1 MIKQNLKRLLF
12 SLITILF
19 SAQLN
24 AQLPSLSDTIKIEEV
39 VVTGTPVKVNR
50 NNVPMAVSVVTNT
63 QIEESRESALLP
75 VLNGRV
81 PGLFVTERGITGFGV
96 ANGSA
101 GQISIRGV
109 GGSPTTG
116 VLMLIDGHPQFMG
129 IMGHPLSD
137 SYVSSDAD
145 RVEVIRGPASVLYG
159 TNAMGGVINI
169 ITKKQ
174 IHEGVHGN
182 ARVSYGSE
190 NTQKYMGAVGFNKNR
205 FSSYF
210 SLNHD
215 QTDGHRPNSDFKIT
229 NGYFKTGYSFNEHF
243 HATADFSLADY
254 EAGDPGPDTLNA
266 KTGERIDITRGYG
279 AITLQ
284 NEFEKV
290 TGSLKLFYNFGEHNI
305 TDGFHST
312 DNNFGLNF
320 YEAFRFF
327 EGNTITA
334 GADFNQ
340 YGGMA
345 ENIKAMNGKGIVFA
359 DTAVNETGI
368 YTFIQQTFLEK
379 ITLNAGI
386 RFQSH
391 SIYGNQWIPSA
402 GFAWSFNEQT
412 TWKGSVSKGFR
423 SPTIRELFLW
433 GPNPAL
439 DPESII
445 SYETGLS
452 RWFFNGKMNAEITV
466 YHLNGDNLIITV
478 PQKGLQNAGK
488 VNNTGIE
495 LAVNATPAKNLEL
508 NATYSY
514 INMENPVYATPEH
527 HLFLNATYNLKKW
540 QLNANIQQIS
550 NLDNDASAV
559 VNLESYTL
567 LNAKISYQLLNG
579 LKLFASGENLLSQD
593 YQVNRYYT
601 MPGATVFGGVSFS
614 F

>member
-12 SLITILF
+12 SLVTILF

-63 QIEESRESALLP
+63 QFEESRESALLP

-279 AITLQ
+279 AFTLQ

-290 TGSLKLFYNFGEHNI
+290 SGSLKLFYNFGEHNI

-579 LKLFASGENLLSQD
+579 LKLFASGENLFSQD

>member
-1 MIKQNLKRLLF
+1 
-12 SLITILF
+12 
-19 SAQLN
+19 
-24 AQLPSLSDTIKIEEV
+24 
-39 VVTGTPVKVNR
+39 
-50 NNVPMAVSVVTNT
+50 
-63 QIEESRESALLP
+63 
-75 VLNGRV
+75 
-81 PGLFVTERGITGFGV
+81 
-96 ANGSA
+96 
-101 GQISIRGV
+101 
-109 GGSPTTG
+109 
-116 VLMLIDGHPQFMG
+116 MLIDGHPQFMG

-137 SYVSSDAD
+137 SYVSSDAE

-174 IHEGVHGN
+174 NQEGIHGN
-182 ARVSYGSE
+182 TRVSYGSE
-190 NTQKYMGAVGFNKNR
+190 NTQKYMGAAGYNKNK
-205 FSSYF
+205 FSTYISM
-210 SLNHD
+210 NHD

-279 AITLQ
+279 AFTLQ
-284 NEFEKV
+284 NEFEKLS
-290 TGSLKLFYNFGEHNI
+290 GSLKLFYNFGEHNI

-320 YEAFRFF
+320 YEAFSLF
-327 EGNTITA
+327 EGNTITT

-345 ENIKAMNGKGIVFA
+345 ENVKAMNGKGMVFA

-368 YTFIQQTFLEK
+368 YTFIQQKFLEK

-391 SIYGNQWIPSA
+391 SIYGTQWIPSA
-402 GFAWSFNEQT
+402 GFAWNFNELT

-445 SYETGLS
+445 SYETGLT
-452 RWFFNGKMNAEITV
+452 RWFFDHKMNAEITV
-466 YHLNGDNLIITV
+466 YHLNGDNLIIMV
-478 PQKGLQNAGK
+478 PQKGLQNAGE

-495 LAVNATPAKNLEL
+495 LAVNAAPAKNLEL
-508 NATYSY
+508 NATCSY

-550 NLDNDASAV
+550 DLDNDASAV

-567 LNAKISYQLLNG
+567 LNAKISYNLLKRLN
-579 LKLFASGENLLSQD
+579 LYVSGENLLSQD

-601 MPGATVFGGVSFS
+601 MPGATVFGGVSYS

>member
-1 MIKQNLKRLLF
+1 
-12 SLITILF
+12 
-19 SAQLN
+19 
-24 AQLPSLSDTIKIEEV
+24 
-39 VVTGTPVKVNR
+39 
-50 NNVPMAVSVVTNT
+50 
-63 QIEESRESALLP
+63 
-75 VLNGRV
+75 
-81 PGLFVTERGITGFGV
+81 
-96 ANGSA
+96 
-101 GQISIRGV
+101 
-109 GGSPTTG
+109 
-116 VLMLIDGHPQFMG
+116 
-129 IMGHPLSD
+129 
-137 SYVSSDAD
+137 
-145 RVEVIRGPASVLYG
+145 
-159 TNAMGGVINI
+159 
-169 ITKKQ
+169 
-174 IHEGVHGN
+174 
-182 ARVSYGSE
+182 
-190 NTQKYMGAVGFNKNR
+190 
-205 FSSYF
+205 
-210 SLNHD
+210 LNHD

-229 NGYFKTGYSFNEHF
+229 NGYFKAGYSFNEHF

-279 AITLQ
+279 AFTLQ
-284 NEFEKV
+284 NEFDKV
-290 TGSLKLFYNFGEHNI
+290 SGSLKLFYNFGEHNI

-320 YEAFRFF
+320 YEAFSLFK
-327 EGNTITA
+327 GNTITA

-345 ENIKAMNGKGIVFA
+345 ENVKAMNGKGIVFA
-359 DTAVNETGI
+359 DTAVNETGV
-368 YTFIQQTFLEK
+368 YTFIQQKFLEK

-386 RFQSH
+386 RFQNH

-402 GFAWSFNEQT
+402 GFAWNFNELT
-412 TWKGSVSKGFR
+412 TWKGSISKGFR

-433 GPNPAL
+433 GPNPTL

-452 RWFFNGKMNAEITV
+452 KWFFSNKINAEVTI
-466 YHLNGDNLIITV
+466 YHLSGDNLIIMV
-478 PQKGLQNAGK
+478 PQKGLQNAGE
-488 VNNTGIE
+488 VNNTGVE
-495 LAVNATPAKNLEL
+495 LAVNAAPAKNLEL

-527 HLFLNATYNLKKW
+527 HLFLNATYQLKKW

-567 LNAKISYQLLNG
+567 LNAKISYNLLKG
-579 LKLFASGENLLSQD
+579 LNLFASGENLFSQD

-601 MPGATVFGGVSFS
+601 MPGATVFGGVSYS